1 MCQVVVII
9 VFSFFSN
16 RSAAFCDG
24 MWYTC
29 AQVVVNCQYGCQLF
43 QIVEVRYALGELG
56 FVAEYKVGQ
65 HLCSCSNHKKKVPLW
80 HYNMDKK
87 NRPEGRFLGKLMN
100 YANVALEA
108 GKVLFTERVVYIVGS
123 NCEGQERI
131 SLLLLVFRHRT
142 GLGANKST
150 YFDGFLM
157 RFLLR
162 FAQ

>member
-1 MCQVVVII
+1 
-9 VFSFFSN
+9 
-16 RSAAFCDG
+16 
-24 MWYTC
+24 
-29 AQVVVNCQYGCQLF
+29 
-43 QIVEVRYALGELG
+43 
-56 FVAEYKVGQ
+56 
-65 HLCSCSNHKKKVPLW
+65 
-80 HYNMDKK
+80 
-87 NRPEGRFLGKLMN
+87 MN

-123 NCEGQERI
+123 NCEGRRK